1 MMRRFIIVLIFL
13 ALFTVPSHSVGAD
26 YFLADVRDHLRQGL
40 ENDLIAPDHFYDIDL
55 LSQFYEARNYR
66 PAWIG
71 TNGIR
76 NQAEDLMRTIYE
88 ADREGLSR
96 NDYHY
101 EQMKRLSELIRDS
114 ENVINE
120 PDLYVEFDLL
130 MTDAFFIYAFHLLS
144 GHVNPETIQAT
155 WSSKGKRA
163 DLVPILQE
171 ALDSGSVRY
180 TLKKL
185 SPFRRGYSL
194 LRYELMHYRYI
205 ARRGGWEPISEGPVM
220 RRGDR
225 GKRVELLRKH
235 LLLTEDLQFEEEKKV
250 DIFDEDLE
258 SAVMRYQRRHG
269 LIADGIVGPDTLAW
283 LNVPADEL
291 VKKIR
296 LNMER
301 WRWLAR
307 DRGEIYIVV
316 NIADFTLNVINN
328 DEPELSMRVIVGTN
342 YRKTPVF
349 SSGIKRIIVNPYWY
363 IPPIIAVKDVLPKVK
378 KRPDYLTERKIRIY
392 RNWNS
397 SSHEIDPATIDWS
410 KIDAE
415 NFVYKFRQDPG
426 PLNPLGK
433 IKFLFPNKFSVYL
446 HDTPARNLFE
456 MSRRGFS
463 SGCIRVE
470 KPLELAGYLLKDNKE
485 EKWEE
490 VEEVIK
496 SGDPKVYY
504 LPKPVPIYLIYWT
517 AWVDNNMQLNFRD
530 DIYKRDVLLSEALN
544 EKSPVMTETPRPH

>member
-1 MMRRFIIVLIFL
+1 
-13 ALFTVPSHSVGAD
+13 
-26 YFLADVRDHLRQGL
+26 
-40 ENDLIAPDHFYDIDL
+40 
-55 LSQFYEARNYR
+55 
-66 PAWIG
+66 
-71 TNGIR
+71 
-76 NQAEDLMRTIYE
+76 
-88 ADREGLSR
+88 
-96 NDYHY
+96 
-101 EQMKRLSELIRDS
+101 
-114 ENVINE
+114 
-120 PDLYVEFDLL
+120 
-130 MTDAFFIYAFHLLS
+130 
-144 GHVNPETIQAT
+144 
-155 WSSKGKRA
+155 
-163 DLVPILQE
+163 
-171 ALDSGSVRY
+171 
-180 TLKKL
+180 
-185 SPFRRGYSL
+185 
-194 LRYELMHYRYI
+194 
-205 ARRGGWEPISEGPVM
+205 
-220 RRGDR
+220 
-225 GKRVELLRKH
+225 
-235 LLLTEDLQFEEEKKV
+235 
-250 DIFDEDLE
+250 
-258 SAVMRYQRRHG
+258 
-269 LIADGIVGPDTLAW
+269 
-283 LNVPADEL
+283 
-291 VKKIR
+291 
-296 LNMER
+296 
-301 WRWLAR
+301 
-307 DRGEIYIVV
+307 
-316 NIADFTLNVINN
+316 LNVINN

-504 LPKPVPIYLIYWT
+504 LLKPVPIYLIYWT